1 MPDPD
6 PASTMI
12 GTILIAVIFLLLTA
26 IFHMADEAFSA
37 LGEIRIRELE
47 EEGSKKAR
55 RIRLLTEK
63 NRQFSSRIRLS
74 TLCFGIFAAAAVFH
88 SFVGPVASWLQST
101 LSALPAGMTTAI
113 AYFLLTFAVLFV
125 ITSFGCILP
134 RRLVYLNVESV
145 ALKVVGI
152 FSFFYA
158 LFRPLYILCALVASP
173 FLRMAGIDPHEDP
186 NTVTEEDIL
195 QLMNAGEEIGAIEGT
210 QKNMVS
216 NIFEFDD
223 ITAEEIMTPRTDV
236 IAVEVEDTLESV
248 LQQAVDNGYS
258 RIPVYEEDVD
268 HIIGILYIKDLL
280 PYVGQ
285 NMPTNISIRTLLRET
300 HFVPDTKKCDDLFEE
315 MTEKHLQMSIVVDEY
330 GGVAGIVTMEDLLE
344 SIVGNMQD
352 EFDNEKDEIVQ
363 VDENSFEV
371 DGSLNIGDLDE
382 VLDIELP
389 EGDYDTVAGFV
400 IDQLGH
406 IPSENEQA
414 SVEYKNITFT
424 ILQMDDRR
432 IEQVLIR
439 RNLTE
444 EDPDAKELE

>member
-1 MPDPD
+1 MSDPD
-6 PASTMI
+6 PAGNII
-12 GTILIAVIFLLLTA
+12 GTILIAVVFLLLTA
-26 IFHMADEAFSA
+26 IFHIADEAFSA
-37 LGEIRIRELE
+37 VGEIRIRELE

-63 NRQFSSRIRLS
+63 GRQFSSRIRLS
-74 TLCFGIFAAAAVFH
+74 TLCFGIFIAAAVFYC
-88 SFVGPVASWLQST
+88 FIGPVTLWLKNT
-101 LSALPAGMTTAI
+101 IRILPVHAAVVI
-113 AYFLLTFAVLFV
+113 AYFLLTLAILFV

-134 RRLVYLNVESV
+134 RRLVYLNIENV

-158 LFRPLYILCALVASP
+158 LFRPLYALCAWVVSP

-186 NTVTEEDIL
+186 NTVTEEDIM

-236 IAVEVEDTLESV
+236 IAVEAEDTLENV

-258 RIPVYEEDVD
+258 RIPVYEEDID

-285 NMPTNISIRTLLRET
+285 NMPTNICIRTLLRET

-363 VDENSFEV
+363 LDDNSFEV
-371 DGSLNIGDLDE
+371 DGSLNISDLNE
-382 VLDIELP
+382 VLDTELP

-414 SVEYKNITFT
+414 CIEYKNITFT

-439 RNLTE
+439 RNLPE
-444 EDPDAKELE
+444 ENAGTKDSE